1 MDLRD
6 WGWNSFFEDSF
17 NALKETGLEPA
28 RVIEDHG
35 GLRKVI
41 AASGEFLA
49 DTAGRLRQDGR
60 DAAPV
65 VGDWVAVSVR
75 PGEARATIKAVLNR
89 RAKLSRRAPDDRG
102 GEQVAAANMDAVF
115 AVTSMNQDFNPR
127 RLERYLAMI
136 GASGARPVIVLNKED
151 LPEDPGT
158 FLAEA
163 RAAAPGVTVIASCAK
178 RAGGADS
185 LVAELKAGETG
196 VLVGSS
202 GVGKSSLINRLLG
215 REKQVTREARPD
227 DDRGR
232 HATTFRQLFRL
243 PGGALLIDTPGVRE
257 LQLWAAEDGLDDA
270 FAEIA
275 ALAENCRFRDCSHAA
290 EPGCAVKKAAEEGA
304 LPAERLAS
312 FRKLKTEA
320 AFQKRKDKKK

>member
-6 WGWNSFFEDSF
+6 WGWDSFFADSF
-17 NALKETGLEPA
+17 SALKETGLEPA

-49 DTAGRLRQDGR
+49 DTAGRLRQDGKES
-60 DAAPV
+60 APV
-65 VGDWVAVSVR
+65 VGDWVAVAVR
-75 PGEARATIKAVLNR
+75 PGEARGTIKAVLTR
-89 RAKLSRRAPDDRG
+89 RTKLSRRAPDDRG
-102 GEQVAAANMDAVF
+102 GEQVAAANVDAVF

-136 GASGARPVIVLNKED
+136 AASGARPVVVLNKED
-151 LPEDPGT
+151 LPEDPGP
-158 FLAEA
+158 FLEQA
-163 RAAAPGVTVIASCAK
+163 RAAAPGVPVIASCAK
-178 RAGGADS
+178 REGGADA
-185 LVAELKAGETG
+185 LLAELKGGETG

-257 LQLWAAEDGLDDA
+257 LQLWAAEKGLDDA

-275 ALAENCRFRDCSHAA
+275 ALAENCRFRDCAHAQ
-290 EPGCAVKKAAEEGA
+290 EPGCAVKKAAEEGS
-304 LPAERLAS
+304 LPAERLDS
-312 FRKLKTEA
+312 FRKLKAEA
-320 AFQKRKDKKK
+320 AFQKRKEKKK